1 MKVEPTVQKKK
12 MEEWKIVSHGVESP
26 QRREANVELDL
37 EQPNR
42 DRRGN
47 LNQPK
52 ILLEQRV
59 VA

>member
-1 MKVEPTVQKKK
+1 MEPTVQKKK
-12 MEEWKIVSHGVESP
+12 MEEWKIVSLEVESP

-37 EQPNR
+37 EQPIR

-52 ILLEQRV
+52 ILLEQQV